1 MTPCVKEVAASEME
15 QKPAERYEPASPRSG
30 MLTRSGEKCRDL
42 ETEISSLEENLEVLD
57 VGKRS
62 SMLYVPALLLTTLKE
77 LTEEQLKTFQS
88 HLTRGW
94 TLVFPLIP
102 DSQLKNTNRQ
112 DTVDQM
118 VKGYGPEGAVRN
130 TVMFLRRMKLDD
142 LPEKLQRD
150 HSAGTATSS
159 YKLFDQPR
167 HRPIFSPMEPEYH
180 HHSFSSSLFQP
191 GSSKELLSLTSAG
204 SSGQLSLQEVAASGK
219 ERKPA
224 GEESEE
230 PSSELPSP
238 SSGMLTR
245 SGEKCRDLETVISR
259 LEGNLE
265 VLNVG
270 KRTSMLDVLL
280 LTTLEEL
287 TEEQLKTFQ
296 SCLTSGWMLGFPL
309 IPEKQLKNSDRQET
323 VDQMVKRYGPER
335 AVRNTLRILMWM
347 KLDDLA
353 EQLQRDYSG
362 VLLLTTLEELTEE
375 QLKTFQSHL
384 TIGWML
390 GFPPIPESQLE
401 NSDRQDTVD
410 QMVERYGPERAVK
423 ITWRILMCMDLDD
436 LAEQLERDYSGGIP
450 TAPYQSFFQPR
461 PFYGAI
467 HPLLSSSP
475 SFLLSLTSAGSSG
488 QLSSQRPSM
497 LAVPALLLTTLKELT
512 EEQLKTFQSHL
523 TRGQLPDCPPIP
535 ERQLENTNRQDT
547 VDQMVKGYGP
557 EGAVRNTVMF
567 LRRMKLDDL
576 PEKLQ
581 RDYSAALLLNS
592 LEELNINELKTFQNY
607 LTRGKL
613 LGFPPIPKRQLRN
626 TDRQVTVDL
635 MMKSY
640 GPERAVKITLRIL
653 RWMNEHDLTEKLQSD
668 HTETAGPE
676 EAVEITPEILKKMN
690 WDDLSEKKKREWF
703 PENYDQED
711 NGTYRFQC
719 PRAGLFQCSITG
731 LVFRME
737 GEGEVLYSTVSWNRR
752 LLAKNDKR
760 PAGPLFKFT
769 CLKGSVCQ
777 LHLPHCE
784 ICPGGGCDFLSVGHV
799 TNDHNIEFIPPH
811 EITETHVIIN
821 ITGFCDYGLTK
832 DKDAPMSP
840 INGLVLL
847 FFKPSNDLYVLLLPK
862 NVVLDEV
869 EKKWKDRGAVLN
881 LTPPDCE
888 LTPNQT
894 YSLSGDP
901 VRRIQPE
908 TSKFVNFKE
917 YENYTAAFELKL
929 QAEYINLTVIKAGL
943 LSKLLNL
950 FWISNCVWKCI
961 VEFQD
966 VRLFST
972 AIPQG
977 GAKSNCLETRRC
989 VSLLNTLEK
998 LDQSDLKTF
1007 QFHLTHDVDGPISRS
1022 QLEDA
1027 DRLVTVDRMV
1037 QSYCDE
1043 GAVKITLEILREM
1056 GQNKLADELENN

>member
-1 MTPCVKEVAASEME
+1 ME

-296 SCLTSGWMLGFPL
+296 SCLTS
-309 IPEKQLKNSDRQET
+309 
-323 VDQMVKRYGPER
+323 
-335 AVRNTLRILMWM
+335 
-347 KLDDLA
+347 
-353 EQLQRDYSG
+353 
-362 VLLLTTLEELTEE
+362 
-375 QLKTFQSHL
+375 
-384 TIGWML
+384 GWML

>member
-1 MTPCVKEVAASEME
+1 
-15 QKPAERYEPASPRSG
+15 
-30 MLTRSGEKCRDL
+30 
-42 ETEISSLEENLEVLD
+42 
-57 VGKRS
+57 
-62 SMLYVPALLLTTLKE
+62 
-77 LTEEQLKTFQS
+77 
-88 HLTRGW
+88 
-94 TLVFPLIP
+94 
-102 DSQLKNTNRQ
+102 
-112 DTVDQM
+112 
-118 VKGYGPEGAVRN
+118 
-130 TVMFLRRMKLDD
+130 
-142 LPEKLQRD
+142 
-150 HSAGTATSS
+150 
-159 YKLFDQPR
+159 
-167 HRPIFSPMEPEYH
+167 
-180 HHSFSSSLFQP
+180 
-191 GSSKELLSLTSAG
+191 
-204 SSGQLSLQEVAASGK
+204 
-219 ERKPA
+219 
-224 GEESEE
+224 
-230 PSSELPSP
+230 
-238 SSGMLTR
+238 MLTR

-270 KRTSMLDVLL
+270 KRPSMLDVLL
-280 LTTLEEL
+280 LTTLKEL

-296 SCLTSGWMLGFPL
+296 SCLTSCWMLGFPL

-323 VDQMVKRYGPER
+323 VDQMVK
-335 AVRNTLRILMWM
+335 
-347 KLDDLA
+347 
-353 EQLQRDYSG
+353 S
-362 VLLLTTLEELTEE
+362 
-375 QLKTFQSHL
+375 
-384 TIGWML
+384 
-390 GFPPIPESQLE
+390 
-401 NSDRQDTVD
+401 
-410 QMVERYGPERAVK
+410 YGPERAVK
-423 ITWRILMCMDLDD
+423 ITWRILRRMKLDD

-475 SFLLSLTSAGSSG
+475 SFLLSLSSAGSSG
-488 QLSSQRPSM
+488 HLSSQRPSITYP
-497 LAVPALLLTTLKELT
+497 VPALLLTSLEELT

-535 ERQLENTNRQDT
+535 ERQLENSDRQDT
-547 VDQMVKGYGP
+547 VDQMVKRFEH
-557 EGAVRNTVMF
+557 EGAVRNTLMI
-567 LRRMKLDDL
+567 LRLMNRVDL
-576 PEKLQ
+576 AEKLE
-581 RDYSAALLLNS
+581 RDHTRALLLNS

-626 TDRQVTVDL
+626 TDRQVTVDQ

-640 GPERAVKITLRIL
+640 GPERAVKVTLRIL

-690 WDDLSEKKKREWF
+690 WDDLSEKFEREWF

-943 LSKLLNL
+943 LSKLLSL

-972 AIPQG
+972 ATPQG

-1043 GAVKITLEILREM
+1043 GAVKITLEVLRKM
-1056 GQNKLADELENN
+1056 DQNKLADELENN